1 MNKKSIAVCGKGA
14 EMPENI
20 KKIIEGSKFD
30 DILNDCGAKGVAS
43 QSVSKQTDSGN
54 DNVNK
59 PKHYTQGKIDCI
71 DAMIEAFGVEAVKTF
86 CKLNAFKYLWRS
98 EHKNGVEDIDK
109 ARWYTA
115 KYVELSKKE
124 TK

>member
-1 MNKKSIAVCGKGA
+1 MDKESIAVPVGA
-14 EMPENI
+14 EMSENI
-20 KKIIEGSKFD
+20 KNIIEGSKFD
-30 DILNDCGAKGVAS
+30 DILGDFRAKGVTS
-43 QSVSKQTDSGN
+43 QSASKQTDSGN

-71 DAMIEAFGVEAVKTF
+71 DAMREAFGVEAVKTF

>member
-1 MNKKSIAVCGKGA
+1 MDKESIAVPVGA
-14 EMPENI
+14 EMSESV
-20 KKIIEGSKFD
+20 KKIIEGGKFD
-30 DILNDCGAKGVAS
+30 DILNDCKAKGVTS
-43 QSVSKQTDSGN
+43 QSVSKQTESGN

-115 KYVELSKKE
+115 KYVELSSKE

>member
-1 MNKKSIAVCGKGA
+1 MDKESIAVPIGA
-14 EMPENI
+14 EMSENI

-30 DILNDCGAKGVAS
+30 DILNDCKDKGVAS

-71 DAMIEAFGVEAVKTF
+71 NAMIEAFGVEAVKTF

-115 KYVELSKKE
+115 KYVDLSKKE